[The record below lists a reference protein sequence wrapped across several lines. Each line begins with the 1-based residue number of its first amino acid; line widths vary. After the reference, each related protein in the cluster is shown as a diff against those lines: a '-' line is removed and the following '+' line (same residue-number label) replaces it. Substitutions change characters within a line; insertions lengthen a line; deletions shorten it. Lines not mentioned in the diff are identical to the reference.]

1 MESDSSNISTMR
13 LYGSA
18 IAIVS
23 GIYSL
28 YLSTSTVE
36 MSTSAWGM
44 LALGV
49 VVLVH
54 GVILFTPAAS
64 WIGSAS
70 GPLMIAYAAL
80 MLANQAWMTSLQQ
93 GNASGMDTGMMG
105 DPMSSGMGAD
115 AGMVAIAVLMLIS
128 GIIMTVRRKM
138 MG

>member
-1 MESDSSNISTMR
+1 MR

-44 LALGV
+44 LALGI

-54 GVILFTPAAS
+54 GVILVTPTAS

-70 GPLMIAYAAL
+70 GPLMIGYAAL
-80 MLANQAWMTSLQQ
+80 MLANQAWMTSLQRE
-93 GNASGMDTGMMG
+93 NASGMNAGMMG
-105 DPMSSGMGAD
+105 DPMASGMGAD
-115 AGMVAIAVLMLIS
+115 PGMVAIAVLMLAS
-128 GIIMTVRRKM
+128 GLIMTVRRKTM
-138 MG
+138 

>member
-1 MESDSSNISTMR
+1 MESRSSTVSTMR
-13 LYGSA
+13 LYGSG

-23 GIYSL
+23 GAYSL
-28 YLSTSTVE
+28 YLSTTGVE

-54 GVILFTPAAS
+54 GIILLTPAAS

-70 GPLMIAYAAL
+70 GPLMLGYSVL
-80 MLANQAWMTSLQQ
+80 MLANQAWMSSLQ
-93 GNASGMDTGMMG
+93 GETTSGMNTGMMG
-105 DPMSSGMGAD
+105 DPMSPAMGAD

-128 GIIMTVRRKM
+128 GIIMTVRRDM
-138 MG
+138 M